1 MDECVLRPFYCLG
14 ENARGKKN
22 GKYMKLYGLLDLK
35 VIGYTFAINVILY
48 VKWSENKAIIADYVY
63 TAHSYSHS
71 LSLIIYKP
79 IIAGQNY

>member
-48 VKWSENKAIIADYVY
+48 VK
-63 TAHSYSHS
+63 
-71 LSLIIYKP
+71 
-79 IIAGQNY
+79 